1 MINVDYSTVIYYS
14 IAHMFEKLQERLEST
29 FKKLRGFGKLTED
42 NIKDSL
48 REVRVALLEADVNYK
63 VAKDFLEKVKEKA
76 LGGEVLTS
84 ITPSQLFIKIVHD
97 EMCELLGK
105 ENKPLNTSGSPP
117 VVIMLAGLQG
127 SGKTTTAGKLAIFLR
142 KKGRKPLL
150 VPSDVYRPA
159 AIDQLMKIG
168 AQIGVSTFNSKDMKD
183 PIRICSEAKAY
194 AMKNGL
200 DTMIVDTAGRLHIN
214 EEMIDELTKQKKLLN
229 PRETLLI
236 LDAMTGQDAVNI
248 ARTFN
253 ERLDI
258 DGVVLTKL
266 DGDARGGAAISIKAA
281 TGKPIKF
288 IGIGEKLDALE
299 PFFPERLVSRILG
312 MGDIV
317 SLVEKA
323 QEVFDEKQ
331 AQAFEKKLRKDEF
344 TLEDFKEQIKQMKKL
359 GSIESIISMFPGFN
373 KMKGAINFSEAEKD
387 IKRTEAIINS
397 MTIKERIYPNLI
409 DGSRRIRISKGS
421 GTKVQDVNDLLR
433 KYAETKKMIKK
444 LAKGGTKGFPKQLLM
459 R

>member
-1 MINVDYSTVIYYS
+1 
-14 IAHMFEKLQERLEST
+14 MFEKLQERLETT
-29 FKKLRGFGKLTED
+29 FKKLRGYGKLTED

-63 VAKDFLEKVKEKA
+63 VAKEFLDRVKEKA
-76 LGGEVLTS
+76 LDGDVLSS
-84 ITPSQLFIKIVHD
+84 ITPGQQFIKLVHD
-97 EMCELLGK
+97 ELCELLGST
-105 ENKPLNTSGSPP
+105 NKPLDVSGSPP
-117 VVIMLAGLQG
+117 VVVMLAGLQG

-168 AQIGVSTFNSKDMKD
+168 TQIGVSTFASKHIDS
-183 PIRICSEAKAY
+183 PIQICNEARTY
-194 AMKNGL
+194 AMKNGF

-214 EEMIDELTKQKKLLN
+214 EEMIDELVRQKKVLN
-229 PRETLLI
+229 PRETLLV

-248 ARTFN
+248 AKSFN
-253 ERLDI
+253 EKLNI
-258 DGVVLTKL
+258 DGVILTKL
-266 DGDARGGAAISIKAA
+266 DGDARGGAAISIKAV

-288 IGIGEKLDALE
+288 IGIGEKFDALE
-299 PFFPERLVSRILG
+299 PLFPERLVSRILG

-331 AQAFEKKLRKDEF
+331 AKDLEKKLRKDEF
-344 TLEDFKEQIKQMKKL
+344 TLEDFRDQIRQMKKL
-359 GSIESIISMFPGFN
+359 GSIESIIGMFPGFN
-373 KMKGAINFSEAEKD
+373 KFKGAINFSEAERD
-387 IKRTEAIINS
+387 IKKTEAIINS
-397 MTIKERIYPNLI
+397 MTVKERIYPQII
-409 DGSRRIRISKGS
+409 DGNRRVRISKGS
-421 GTKVQDVNDLLR
+421 GTKVQDVNELLR
-433 KYAETKKMIKK
+433 KYAETKKLIKK
-444 LAKGGTKGFPKQLLM
+444 FAKGGAKGLPKQLFM

>member
-1 MINVDYSTVIYYS
+1 ML
-14 IAHMFEKLQERLEST
+14 EKLSEALKKATDKIAKAVFVDST
-29 FKKLRGFGKLTED
+29 AI
-42 NIKDSL
+42 N
-48 REVRVALLEADVNYK
+48 EVCKELQRALISADVN
-63 VAKDFLEKVKEKA
+63 VMLVKEITDKIKSA
-76 LGGEVLTS
+76 ASDEKIKGIEKKEHLIKLLYDIILETIGGEKQELKLKEGKNEQTR
-84 ITPSQLFIKIVHD
+84 IL
-97 EMCELLGK
+97 LLG
-105 ENKPLNTSGSPP
+105 LYG
-117 VVIMLAGLQG
+117 A
-127 SGKTTTAGKLAIFLR
+127 GKTTTAGKLAIFLR

-168 AQIGVSTFNSKDMKD
+168 AQIGVSTFDSKNIKD
-183 PIRICSEAKAY
+183 PLQICSEAKAY
-194 AMKNGL
+194 AMKNGF

-214 EEMIDELTKQKKLLN
+214 DEMMEELINQKKLLN
-229 PRETLLI
+229 PRETLLV

-248 ARTFN
+248 ARAFN
-253 ERLDI
+253 EKLDI
-258 DGVVLTKL
+258 DGVILTKL

-331 AQAFEKKLRKDEF
+331 ARTFEKKLRKDEF
-344 TLEDFKEQIKQMKKL
+344 TLEDFREQIKQMKKL

-373 KMKGAINFSEAEKD
+373 KLKGAINFSEAEKD
-387 IKRTEAIINS
+387 IKKTEAIINS
-397 MTIKERIYPNLI
+397 MTAKERIYPHLI
-409 DGSRRIRISKGS
+409 DGSRRMRIAKGS
-421 GTKVQDVNDLLR
+421 ATKVQDVNELLK

-444 LAKGGTKGFPKQLLM
+444 FAKGGSKGFPKQLLM